1 MVLTIVPVLRA
12 LKALNAK
19 LTLTNVRL
27 DLVFIN
33 VPLIPFVSINLDG
46 NYKHDKYFRKF
57 SKIFSFRHYCECRP
71 GFRAYQD
78 PVVGGATICIDE
90 NECDLGTHTCH
101 PTAQCWNTGG
111 SYQCY
116 CGSNNDQCSTSKF
129 FWVPLNRAN
138 HAIFKF

>member
-46 NYKHDKYFRKF
+46 NFYNVKNFRKF
-57 SKIFSFRHYCECRP
+57 LKDFSYLGIIVNVARDSELTKI
-71 GFRAYQD
+71 Q
-78 PVVGGATICIDE
+78 
-90 NECDLGTHTCH
+90 
-101 PTAQCWNTGG
+101 W
-111 SYQCY
+111 
-116 CGSNNDQCSTSKF
+116 
-129 FWVPLNRAN
+129 
-138 HAIFKF
+138 

>member
-46 NYKHDKYFRKF
+46 NFYNVKNFRKF
-57 SKIFSFRHYCECRP
+57 SWFFYLGIIVNVVRDSELTKI
-71 GFRAYQD
+71 Q
-78 PVVGGATICIDE
+78 
-90 NECDLGTHTCH
+90 
-101 PTAQCWNTGG
+101 W
-111 SYQCY
+111 
-116 CGSNNDQCSTSKF
+116 
-129 FWVPLNRAN
+129 
-138 HAIFKF
+138 

>member
-46 NYKHDKYFRKF
+46 NFSNVKNFRKF
-57 SKIFSFRHYCECRP
+57 FKDSSYLGIIVNVARDSELTKI
-71 GFRAYQD
+71 Q
-78 PVVGGATICIDE
+78 
-90 NECDLGTHTCH
+90 
-101 PTAQCWNTGG
+101 W
-111 SYQCY
+111 
-116 CGSNNDQCSTSKF
+116 
-129 FWVPLNRAN
+129 
-138 HAIFKF
+138 

>member
-46 NYKHDKYFRKF
+46 NFSNVKNFRKF
-57 SKIFSFRHYCECRP
+57 LKDSSYLGIIVNVARDSELTKI
-71 GFRAYQD
+71 Q
-78 PVVGGATICIDE
+78 
-90 NECDLGTHTCH
+90 
-101 PTAQCWNTGG
+101 W
-111 SYQCY
+111 
-116 CGSNNDQCSTSKF
+116 
-129 FWVPLNRAN
+129 
-138 HAIFKF
+138 

>member
-46 NYKHDKYFRKF
+46 NISNVKNFRKF
-57 SKIFSFRHYCECRP
+57 FKDSSYLGIIVNVARDSELTKI
-71 GFRAYQD
+71 Q
-78 PVVGGATICIDE
+78 
-90 NECDLGTHTCH
+90 
-101 PTAQCWNTGG
+101 W
-111 SYQCY
+111 
-116 CGSNNDQCSTSKF
+116 
-129 FWVPLNRAN
+129 
-138 HAIFKF
+138 